1 VSVALVVVA
10 VIVGL
15 ALVVAAG
22 VALVIYAHDRE
33 LRRNQGAQLLEAIS
47 KAARQRAA
55 ALPKPVHNPGM
66 GLQGLTTPMKI
77 MQFTAAEALQPG
89 QLATLDGK
97 GRAGAYTLEDPNR
110 EVVGI
115 VKTVAAAGGPVNVE
129 LTEGAHVARQRFMVA
144 TGHTTKLGGFVRIVA
159 GEQKVGRCSP
169 DDRHILGVA
178 MTDGRPG
185 DLVEVLVGAN
195 SLNVAPPKA
204 LANLDEKSANAVR
217 LWRIAIGEVA
227 LIRQKDVCTEAIALL
242 AKGEIEENEGFAL
255 LARYGYALPPL
266 EKAFQQVKDDHRG
279 NRTLKDIPDERI
291 VEASFITGNLT
302 VTTTRATRRVDR
314 DLDLYRREGIMPGEQ
329 LTPARLYVSGAI
341 GQILDEADAA
351 LDAAF
356 EDV

>member
-1 VSVALVVVA
+1 VALVVIA
-10 VIVGL
+10 VTVGL

-22 VALVIYAHDRE
+22 IALVIWAHDRE
-33 LRRNQGAQLLEAIS
+33 LRRRQSARLLEAIS
-47 KAARQRAA
+47 VATAYRAA
-55 ALPKPVHNPGM
+55 QKPPAPVHNPGM

-77 MQFTAAEALQPG
+77 MRYTAGSDLQPG
-89 QLATLDGK
+89 QLAVLDGK
-97 GRAGAYTLEDPNR
+97 GRADVYSLEDPTRN
-110 EVVGI
+110 VIGI
-115 VKTVAAAGGPVNVE
+115 VKTVAQAGGKVDVE

-144 TGHTTKLGGFVRIVA
+144 TGHTTKLGGFVRIMAA
-159 GEQKVGRCSP
+159 GQKIGRCEV
-169 DDRHILGVA
+169 DDKHILGVA
-178 MTDGRPG
+178 MTDGRQG

-195 SLNVAPPKA
+195 ALNVAPPKA

-217 LWRIAIGEVA
+217 LWRIAVSEVA
-227 LIRQKDVCTEAIALL
+227 LVRQKDVCTEAIALL
-242 AKGEIEENEGFAL
+242 AKGEIEESEGFAL

-266 EKAFQQVKDDHRG
+266 EKAFQEVKEDHRG

-302 VTTTRATRRVDR
+302 VTTSRATRRIDQN
-314 DLDLYRREGIMPGEQ
+314 LDLYRNAGIVPGQ
-329 LTPARLYVSGAI
+329 ALTPARLYVSGAI